1 MIQKTLKSL
10 SILIMVLVVGGAATI
25 AVQAQPIP
33 ELDFLIGPQ
42 TSTTTPFIS
51 FAGGASDILIGNSI
65 VVKSVTGIHTAN
77 NDGVELAITGGKLN
91 FVTGA
96 LDSFTPASGGSPATY
111 AFSFDSG
118 FLNITGSVLGGPA
131 NAPLLNSDT
140 FTSNSTVTVKTV
152 LNNIGNLSMDFIDV
166 KCPASLAE
174 YFGYDNQSEYVG
186 NLILAFTFESAL
198 DPNTLSAFQSFQV
211 SSGNLT
217 NQLIP
222 YPPGVV
228 PLPGAVL
235 LLGAGLSRLGLYCRR
250 KRRANN

>member
-1 MIQKTLKSL
+1 MINKTIKLL
-10 SILIMVLVVGGAATI
+10 AILVMVLVVGGAATI

-51 FAGGASDILIGNSI
+51 FAGGATDILIGNSI
-65 VVKSVTGIHTAN
+65 AVKSVTGIHTAN

-91 FVTGA
+91 FLTGA

-166 KCPASLAE
+166 KCPSSLAE
-174 YFGYDNQSEYVG
+174 YFGYDNESEYVG

-198 DPNTLSAFQSFQV
+198 DPLTLSAFQSFEV

-222 YPPGVV
+222 FPPGA
-228 PLPGAVL
+228 PIPGSVL
-235 LLGAGLSRLGLYCRR
+235 LLGSGILAMLGVGARR
-250 KRRANN
+250 KA

>member
-1 MIQKTLKSL
+1 MIKKTLKSL
-10 SILIMVLVVGGAATI
+10 SILIMVLVIGGATAI
-25 AVQAQPIP
+25 AAQAQGIP
-33 ELDFLIGPQ
+33 ELDFLIGPA
-42 TSTTTPFIS
+42 TSTTTPFVS
-51 FAGGASDILIGNSI
+51 FAGGASDVLVGFSI
-65 VVKSVTGIHTAN
+65 PVLSVTGINTLDH
-77 NDGVELAITGGKLN
+77 DGDTLSITGGKLN
-91 FVTGA
+91 FLTGA
-96 LDSFTPASGGSPATY
+96 LDSFTSGTY
-111 AFSFDSG
+111 VFSSDSG

-131 NAPLLNSDT
+131 NAPLVNST
-140 FTSNSTVTVKTV
+140 TLTGAPTVTVQTV

-174 YFGYDNQSEYVG
+174 YFGYDNESEYVG

-198 DPNTLSAFQSFQV
+198 DPNTLSAFKSFQV

-222 YPPGVV
+222 FPPGVV

-235 LLGAGLSRLGLYCRR
+235 LLGAGLSRLGLYCRT

>member
-1 MIQKTLKSL
+1 MIKKTLKSL
-10 SILIMVLVVGGAATI
+10 SILIMVLVIGGATAI
-25 AVQAQPIP
+25 AAQAQGIP
-33 ELDFLIGPQ
+33 ELDFLIGPA
-42 TSTTTPFIS
+42 TSTTTPFVS
-51 FAGGASDILIGNSI
+51 FAGGASDVLVGFSI
-65 VVKSVTGIHTAN
+65 PVLSVTGINTLDH
-77 NDGVELAITGGKLN
+77 DGDTLSITGGKLN
-91 FVTGA
+91 FLTGA

-131 NAPLLNSDT
+131 NAPLLNSVT
-140 FTSNSTVTVKTV
+140 FTSNTTVTVKTV

-166 KCPASLAE
+166 KCPSSLAE
-174 YFGYDNQSEYVG
+174 YFGYDNESEYVG

-222 YPPGVV
+222 FPPGA
-228 PLPGAVL
+228 PIPGSVL
-235 LLGAGLSRLGLYCRR
+235 LLGSGILAMLGVGARR
-250 KRRANN
+250 KA